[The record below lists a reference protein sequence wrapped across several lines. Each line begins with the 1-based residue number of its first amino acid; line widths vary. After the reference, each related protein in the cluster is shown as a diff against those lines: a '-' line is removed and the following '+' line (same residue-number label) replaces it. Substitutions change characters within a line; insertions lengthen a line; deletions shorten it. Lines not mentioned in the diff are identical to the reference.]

1 MYLFYTKINWPH
13 GESYTLCVVFIAVL
27 CVDLY
32 DVFHGGYF
40 VFPRKINKASLILT
54 WMTEIE
60 VSHYTNPRWKAPL
73 SRVLASC
80 TSDLLIS
87 IPAGAMEAEMNS
99 FKQLI

>member
-1 MYLFYTKINWPH
+1 MMYLFYTKINWPH

-54 WMTEIE
+54 
-60 VSHYTNPRWKAPL
+60 
-73 SRVLASC
+73 
-80 TSDLLIS
+80 
-87 IPAGAMEAEMNS
+87 
-99 FKQLI
+99 